1 MAPTTV
7 PVTITP
13 EAAER
18 LAELGMQRE
27 LDLTIEHTK
36 QTVPGLHAI
45 TVVLEPC
52 YDTRD
57 EPGITIEASIDPS
70 QREYDPTDRDWGRW
84 KVETFPP
91 EVCEHFVMMTTY
103 RTTDDR

>member
-1 MAPTTV
+1 MPPTTI

-27 LDLTIEHTK
+27 LDLMIEHTK

-45 TVVLEPC
+45 TVILEPC

-57 EPGITIEASIDPS
+57 EPGITIKATVDPPNL
-70 QREYDPTDRDWGRW
+70 EDDPTEMDWGRW
-84 KVETFPP
+84 QVRTFPP
-91 EVCEHFVMMTTY
+91 EVCEHFIMMTTY
-103 RTTDDR
+103 RTADER

>member
-1 MAPTTV
+1 MSQTTV
-7 PVTITP
+7 PVTITT

-27 LDLTIEHTK
+27 LDLMIEHTK

-57 EPGITIEASIDPS
+57 EPGITIEATMDDPHL
-70 QREYDPTDRDWGRW
+70 EYDPTESEWGAW
-84 KVETFPP
+84 KVDTFLP

-103 RTTDDR
+103 GTAHDG